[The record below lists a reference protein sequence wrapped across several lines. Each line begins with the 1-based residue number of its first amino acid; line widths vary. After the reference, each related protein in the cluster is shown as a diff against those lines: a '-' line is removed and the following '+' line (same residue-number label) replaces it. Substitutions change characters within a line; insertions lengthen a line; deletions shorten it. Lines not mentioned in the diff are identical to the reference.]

1 MKTLIRALAWAVMSG
16 PRLVIAASVVV
27 TLGFLAAFGAI
38 APETATGNEG
48 FAPDNAEIQA
58 AERIGDLFG
67 SDTQSSV
74 LQVIIRQPDGNVIS
88 EAGLLAV
95 ERITNAILQS
105 DAADSL
111 AAAQPGQPPVV
122 SFLGPVLQALE
133 ARGLTAADL
142 PDDAAVQQTYQDAL
156 SSPDFPAEQRGF
168 VEALLSEDADA
179 SAAVADAG
187 LMLVFVQPPGGE
199 TADEAFDA
207 QIALESAVADAVRSV
222 DVEGI
227 EIRPFSFSIL
237 FEDQDDFA
245 AEVGVLFGA
254 ALAIIIV
261 ILLFIFLLSGR
272 GPAWIP
278 LSAAAA
284 GVATSAGV
292 FFGTEL
298 EGPGGL
304 ANSVAAGVLVYVVLR
319 AVFGRIG
326 RAPSITAGARRALAD
341 MALTIVT
348 IVFAIVWMQ
357 GIGALLLEIGVIG
370 SFNQITQ
377 IIPVLLIGLGVDY
390 SIHLTARYREEAGAG
405 RSVDQSIRTAIGT
418 VGVAL
423 TLATVTTAIGFLTNV
438 FNPVPA
444 LADFGI
450 LASVGIVASFVLMLT
465 FVPSVREVL
474 DRRAERKGVLPVGD
488 LDQSSESVLSNVI
501 ERTSLLA
508 ERVPVFTVIVAL
520 VLGGLGVWGLTQ
532 LETRFSFTDFL
543 PEDSPVVETLDI
555 LEAEFGGGFGE
566 TSQVLLEAPEGTT
579 LASASVHN
587 AMVDATSGL
596 ADVTDVVTFDTP
608 AGPVAQ
614 ASSPIGLLQQL
625 LAPGPDGAPLAPPG
639 LLAAVE
645 AAQLGPDLK
654 VAAGADVEGLYA
666 ALAQAAPDQVES
678 ILHFDGSRLDAA
690 LFEVGTQSGEARAA
704 QLQESLDVA
713 FEPVSTAGVTVTATS
728 NQIISAVIVNA
739 LAESQTRSLLI
750 TLVIATLVLAI
761 SFWFENRRPFLGVLT
776 MIPVAL
782 VVFWTYGLMYATGIP
797 FGPVTATL
805 AALAVGI
812 GVPFTIHIARR
823 FEEDRIRYETL
834 EGALRS
840 TTRHTGGALAGSAF
854 TTMAGFGILMTST
867 LTPFQQMGQVTVYAI
882 GLSLLGA
889 VLVLPSLLALWER
902 WHQKRGDAVVE
913 KETRSVLE

>member
-1 MKTLIRALAWAVMSG
+1 MKTVIRTFAWAVRSA
-16 PRLVIAASVVV
+16 PVLVIAA
-27 TLGFLAAFGAI
+27 TLVLTVAFGAAFSVI
-38 APETATGNEG
+38 APEMASGNEG
-48 FAPDNAEIQA
+48 FAPDNEEIRA

-74 LQVIIRQPDGNVIS
+74 IQVIIRDPEGNVIS
-88 EAGLLAV
+88 KAGLEAV
-95 ERITNAILQS
+95 DRITSAILTS

-111 AAAQPGQPPVV
+111 AATQPGQPPIV
-122 SFLGPVLQALE
+122 SYIGPVLQALE
-133 ARGLTAADL
+133 GQGIGPDAL
-142 PDDAAVQQTYQDAL
+142 PDDAAVQQTYRDAL
-156 SSPDFPAEQRGF
+156 SNPEFPAEQRGF
-168 VEALLSEDADA
+168 VEALLSGDADA

-187 LMLVFVQPPGGE
+187 LLLVFVQPPGGD

-207 QIALESAVADAVRSV
+207 QIQLESAVAEAVRTVEV
-222 DVEGI
+222 DGV

-245 AEVGVLFGA
+245 NEVGILFGA

-261 ILLFIFLLSGR
+261 ILLFLFLLPGH
-272 GPAWIP
+272 GPAWIQ
-278 LSAAAA
+278 LAAGAA
-284 GVATSAGV
+284 GVATSASV
-292 FFGTEL
+292 FFGTAL
-298 EGPGGL
+298 EGAGGI
-304 ANSVAAGVLVYVVLR
+304 ANAIAAGVVVYVILR
-319 AVFGRIG
+319 ALFGWIG
-326 RAPSITAGARRALAD
+326 KAPSISQGARRAMAD
-341 MALTIVT
+341 MALTIIT
-348 IVFAIVWMQ
+348 IVFAIGWMQ
-357 GIGALLLEIGVIG
+357 GVGALLLEIGVIG

-405 RSVDQSIRTAIGT
+405 KSVDGSIRTAIGT

-423 TLATVTTAIGFLTNV
+423 TLATVTTAIGFLTNI
-438 FNPVPA
+438 FSPIPA
-444 LADFGI
+444 LKDFGI
-450 LASVGIVASFVLMLT
+450 LAAVGIVASFVLMLT

-474 DRRAERKGVLPVGD
+474 DRRAERKGVLPVAD
-488 LDQSSESVLSNVI
+488 LDRSSESVLSGVI

-508 ERVPVFTVIVAL
+508 EKVPVFTVIVAL
-520 VLGGLGVWGLTQ
+520 ALGGLGVWGLSQ

-543 PEDSPVVETLDI
+543 PEDSPVVETLGI

-566 TSQVLLEAPEGTT
+566 TSQVLIEAEDGAS
-579 LASASVHN
+579 LASAAAHN
-587 AMVDATSGL
+587 AMVDATTNL
-596 ADVTDVVTFDTP
+596 ATVENVVTFDTP

-614 ASSPIGLLQQL
+614 ASSPIGLIQQL
-625 LAPGPDGAPLAPPG
+625 LAPGPDGTPMAPPEV
-639 LLAAVE
+639 LAVAEQVG
-645 AAQLGPDLK
+645 LGPDLR
-654 VAAGADVEGLYA
+654 VAAGTDVTPLYVA
-666 ALAQAAPDQVES
+666 VSQAVPDQAGS
-678 ILHFDGSRLDAA
+678 ILHFEGDRLDAA
-690 LFEVGTQSGEARAA
+690 LFEVGTQAGEARAA
-704 QLQESLDVA
+704 QLQTRLYEA
-713 FEPVSTAGVTVTATS
+713 FEPVSGDGPVVTATS
-728 NQIISAVIVNA
+728 NQIISAVIIGA
-739 LAESQTRSLLI
+739 LASSQTRSLLI
-750 TLVIATLVLAI
+750 TLVIATLVLMI
-761 SFWFENRRPFLGVLT
+761 SFWWENRRPFLGVLT

-823 FEEDRIRYETL
+823 FEEDRIRFDTL
-834 EGALRS
+834 EDALRS

-889 VLVLPSLLALWER
+889 VLVLPSLLALWES

-913 KETRSVLE
+913 KETRSLI